1 MSRKGENIYKRKD
14 GRWEGRY
21 IKDRTLD
28 GKAIYGYIYSNSYKE
43 TKANLA
49 KAISSSEAVE
59 RRKSS
64 QNSIVM
70 FKDLAIE
77 WFDFIEPQIKESSSI
92 KYHNIWDK
100 YIFPRLGTIYLNQIT
115 NCMLESFCSELMASG
130 GINGAQLSSKTT
142 ADVLS
147 VIRNMLRFAANRG
160 YQISSDGSSVSVKQS
175 PKELRIFSK
184 QEQKQLCE
192 YLYKDLNTKNIGI
205 LVCMFTG
212 IRVGE
217 ICALKWE
224 DISLSEKTMYVHQT
238 MQRIQL
244 YNCEESKTKVIT
256 TTPKSK
262 CSIRT
267 IPLPDSLTD
276 IIFSCDIKK
285 QGYFLTGSDKKYVE
299 PRVMQNHFKRVL
311 KACSIND
318 ANYHS
323 LRHTFATR
331 CVELGFDIKTLSELL
346 GHAGVNVTM
355 NRYVHPSMEMKRNNM
370 QKISIPFAVK

>member
-21 IKDRTLD
+21 IKGRTTS
-28 GKAIYGYIYSNSYKE
+28 GKAIYGYVYSSSYKE
-43 TKANLA
+43 TKSNLV
-49 KAISSSEAVE
+49 KAINLSGIVE
-59 RRKSS
+59 HKKIN
-64 QNSIVM
+64 QNDLII
-70 FKDLAIE
+70 FQDLASE
-77 WFDFIEPQIKESSSI
+77 WFNFIEPQIKESSSI

-100 YIFPRLGTIYLNQIT
+100 YISPRLGTMYLDQIT
-115 NCMLESFCSELMASG
+115 NCLLESFCSELMISG
-130 GINGAQLSSKTT
+130 GINGTKLSSKTT
-142 ADVLS
+142 ADILS

-160 YQISSDGSSVSVKQS
+160 YRINSDGSSVYIKQS

-184 QEQKQLCE
+184 QEQQQLCE
-192 YLYKDLNTKNIGI
+192 YLYRDLNIKNIGV

-217 ICALKWE
+217 ICALQWE
-224 DISLSEKTMYVHQT
+224 DISLLEKTMHIHST

-244 YNCEESKTKVIT
+244 YNCEENKTKVIT

-267 IPLPDSLTD
+267 IPLPDDLIK
-276 IIFSCDIKK
+276 IISSCNIKK
-285 QGYFLTGSDKKYVE
+285 QGYFLTGSDKKYIE
-299 PRVMQNHFKRVL
+299 PRIMQNHFKRIL
-311 KACSIND
+311 KACSIDN
-318 ANYHS
+318 ANYHT
-323 LRHTFATR
+323 LRHTFATQ
-331 CVELGFDIKTLSELL
+331 CIELGFDVKTLSELL